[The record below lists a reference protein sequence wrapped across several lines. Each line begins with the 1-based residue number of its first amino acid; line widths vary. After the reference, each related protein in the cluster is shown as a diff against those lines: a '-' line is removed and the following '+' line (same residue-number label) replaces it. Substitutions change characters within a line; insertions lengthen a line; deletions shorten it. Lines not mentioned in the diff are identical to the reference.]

1 MGWVGLK
8 NVCGQSLSLETGRST
23 YGQEKKEREEE
34 KREEEEEEEAYK
46 LGRLDF
52 D

>member
-1 MGWVGLK
+1 LGWVEER
-8 NVCGQSLSLETGRST
+8 VWSVTQSGRST

-34 KREEEEEEEAYK
+34 KGEEEEEAYK
-46 LGRLDF
+46 LGRLDLF